1 MIKDSSF
8 VLKSPLFIQL
18 VCEPMPTFSLHRL
31 LWQEAPLVNLREFW
45 GFIFVCLLVCFL
57 HTFPAFTDIYKI
69 FP

>member
-18 VCEPMPTFSLHRL
+18 VCEPMPTFSLHSL
-31 LWQEAPLVNLREFW
+31 LWQEAPLVNFGEFW

-69 FP
+69 LP

>member
-18 VCEPMPTFSLHRL
+18 VCESMPTFSLHSL
-31 LWQEAPLVNLREFW
+31 LYQEAPLVNFREFG

-57 HTFPAFTDIYKI
+57 HAFPAFTDIYKI
-69 FP
+69 LP